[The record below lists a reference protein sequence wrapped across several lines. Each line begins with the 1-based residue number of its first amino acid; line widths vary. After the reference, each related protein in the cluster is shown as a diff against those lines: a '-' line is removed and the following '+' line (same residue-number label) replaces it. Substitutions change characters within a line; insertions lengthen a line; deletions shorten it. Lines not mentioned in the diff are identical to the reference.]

1 MSALLVEVRGLRAA
15 MEQMASAG
23 PRVQLAF
30 GRLQMHEQRITASLR
45 KMDAVH
51 AEIRSLEAALERTD
65 SEIKEDE
72 EGSRDPQLAQFR
84 EQYTVQL
91 KDLRQKK
98 THTSAQ
104 LQRLRA
110 EEGTLQNEIAADQAR
125 WIEANRLLEELDRSL
140 TRR

>member
-1 MSALLVEVRGLRAA
+1 

-45 KMDAVH
+45 KMDALH

-91 KDLRQKK
+91 RDLRQNK
-98 THTSAQ
+98 TRTSAQ
-104 LQRLRA
+104 LQRLRTD
-110 EEGTLQNEIAADQAR
+110 EGVLQNDIAADQAR
-125 WIEANRLLEELDRSL
+125 WVEANRLLEELDRSL

>member
-1 MSALLVEVRGLRAA
+1 